1 MVKIADIILTERES
15 SSKAR
20 SEKFARKV
28 RDDVYPILVKQA
40 KFVLQMMKDKKKPT
54 DPEVLD
60 QMNYFMHQYKGEN
73 PIESVDTYG
82 ITLMLGYLIKDPN
95 LSSKAKRYYK
105 SLVDAWLKK
114 RV

>member
-1 MVKIADIILTERES
+1 MVKLADIILEKES

-40 KFVLQMMKDKKKPT
+40 NFVIRMMKEKRKPT

-60 QMNYFMHQYKGEN
+60 QMNYFMRHYSGEN

-105 SLVDAWLKK
+105 SLIDAWLKK